1 MSTAALWQF
10 GSPDRRPRSGCEDS
24 RLAAV
29 NAQPTDPDEI
39 NLARAQHESNGH
51 DSRRRR
57 LNAAQTYKILIA
69 TVVPRPIGWIGTLSK
84 EGIANLAPFSF
95 FTVACRK
102 PPILSISIQHRSDGA
117 TLKDTY
123 VNIHETGE
131 FTANLVTLPLAD
143 EMHKTAFEYP
153 SDVDEFEAACI
164 EKTPSVIV
172 RPPRVAR
179 APVAMECKLEREFT
193 VGDFRDHVIW
203 GRVVRFHLRDDIF
216 DAKSS
221 HVDTAALAP
230 VGRLAA
236 EYTLVDNVFVPP
248 LAPSVLREREQARM
262 HRIDGRATDWA
273 AMKQASWSPSGSV
286 LEGPVA

>member
-1 MSTAALWQF
+1 MILDADA
-10 GSPDRRPRSGCEDS
+10 
-24 RLAAV
+24 
-29 NAQPTDPDEI
+29 
-39 NLARAQHESNGH
+39 
-51 DSRRRR
+51 

-102 PPILSISIQHRSDGA
+102 PPILSISIQHRSDGV

-131 FTANLVTLPLAD
+131 LTANLVTLPLAD
-143 EMHKTAFEYP
+143 EMHKTAFEHP

-164 EKTPSVIV
+164 EKAPSVIV

-216 DAKSS
+216 HAQNS

-262 HRIDGRATDWA
+262 HRLDGRPADWA
-273 AMKQASWSPSGSV
+273 AVKEKTWSPSGSV
-286 LEGPVA
+286 MEKK